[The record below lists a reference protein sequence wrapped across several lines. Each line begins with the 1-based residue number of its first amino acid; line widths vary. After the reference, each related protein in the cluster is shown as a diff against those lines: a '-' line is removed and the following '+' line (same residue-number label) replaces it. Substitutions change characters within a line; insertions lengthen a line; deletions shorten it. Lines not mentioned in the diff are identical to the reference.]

1 MEYSLTVTDSNG
13 KAVVDVNGLVLEN
26 VDPTKD
32 YEIELNTI
40 GQYLVSYTATEDKEF
55 LKKGNSSALVY
66 TLNVSDE
73 EKPVITWDG
82 SFVTEAKVG
91 DMIIVPNYTVSDNYT
106 AAEDIIVRVF
116 VETPTSQLLMLPGN
130 AIVVH
135 HVGTYEIRVMV
146 VDTAGNITSETY
158 YVNVKNAEVN

>member
-1 MEYSLTVTDSNG
+1 M
-13 KAVVDVNGLVLEN
+13 
-26 VDPTKD
+26 
-32 YEIELNTI
+32 
-40 GQYLVSYTATEDKEF
+40 
-55 LKKGNSSALVY
+55 
-66 TLNVSDE
+66 
-73 EKPVITWDG
+73 ITWDD

-116 VETPTSQLLMLPGN
+116 VETPTSQVLMLPGN

-135 HVGTYEIRVMV
+135 HVGTYKIRVMV